1 MAKQT
6 PLMTQ
11 FQAIKSEYPGCLLF
25 YRLGDFYELFG
36 DDAKKAAKELDIVL
50 TSRGTGNNQKVP
62 MCGVPYHAAENYLNR
77 LLEKGYKVAICEQLE
92 EANASKGI
100 VKRDV
105 VRVVTPGTILNS
117 TFLDKAQNNYILSL
131 YHKKDNIGCAWS
143 DISTGEFQIAQI
155 TVKDQTGHLIDL
167 VNRLQPAEFIYKSGQ
182 LPMFK
187 SMLENCWE
195 YKNIISTEVNQESS
209 IELIERQFGQEYL
222 VGLNTETLKEGL
234 AAAANL
240 LSYLQ
245 ETQKTENLPF
255 RKMDVF
261 TPGNHMYLDA
271 MTIRNLELFTTL
283 REGKKEGSLFW
294 ALNRTLTGMGTRRLR
309 NWLQLPL
316 QDIDAIKARQEAVE
330 ELTSAF
336 FLRQDLRE
344 HLSNIYDLE
353 RIISRIEWLV
363 AKPRDLIAMA
373 DSLVVIPLIKDI
385 FKQAKSKTL
394 QELGESLDPIWELR
408 DLIQNAITDNPP
420 DNIKNGGIIK
430 EGYHS
435 KVDQLREMIEEGET
449 WIKNLE
455 RKERSRTGI
464 KSLKICFN
472 KVFGYYI
479 EITKPNLHL
488 IPDNYI
494 RKQTLTQCE
503 RFITP
508 ELKEQEELFVGA
520 TDRLQELE
528 YELFCDLRKQAKE
541 MSGQVRQNARLI
553 AHIDCLASFAET
565 AALYNYVKPELNEE
579 GIINIKNGR
588 HPILEQLLPEGSFI
602 PNDLRIG
609 EEENRIHILTGP
621 NMAGK
626 STYMRQM
633 ATLVLMTQCGSFIPA
648 EKAEI
653 GIADRVFVRAG
664 SMDDLGKGQSTFM
677 MEMNEV
683 SYIISHATKDSFIV
697 LDEIGRGTGTS
708 DGLGIAWAIVEYI
721 HEQIMP
727 RLIFATHY
735 HQLTELAE
743 QFKGVVNYSVAVA
756 EKGRE
761 ITFLHKVVPGGTNK
775 SYGIQVAQL
784 ANLPQEVIERAY
796 EVAEDMEVGEKNEGP
811 GTEKK
816 RKSKK
821 QVPVQLV
828 LFDDKNI
835 IIQEL
840 QSLNLIQM
848 TPLEAINT
856 LSSWQQRL
864 LQSKESAS
872 SRPKRHDQR

>member
-1 MAKQT
+1 MAKET

-11 FQAIKSEYPGCLLF
+11 YLAIKSEYPGCLLF

-50 TSRGTGNNQKVP
+50 TSRGTGNNNKTP

-92 EANASKGI
+92 EAKASKGI

-117 TFLDKAQNNYILSL
+117 AYLDKAKNNYILSL
-131 YHKKDNIGCAWS
+131 FHKQDNVGCAWS
-143 DISTGEFQIAQI
+143 DISTGEFQVAQFS
-155 TVKDQTGHLIDL
+155 VKDQSGHLVDL
-167 VNRLQPAEFIYKSGQ
+167 INRLQPAEFIYKSGQ
-182 LPMFK
+182 LPLIK
-187 SMLENCWE
+187 SILENCWE
-195 YKNIISTEVNQESS
+195 AQNIISTEVNQDTS

-222 VGLNTETLKEGL
+222 VGLNRENLKEGL
-234 AAAANL
+234 AAGVNL

-245 ETQKTENLPF
+245 ETQKNENLPF
-255 RKMDVF
+255 SKMDVF
-261 TPGNHMYLDA
+261 MPGNHMYLDA
-271 MTIRNLELFTTL
+271 MTIRNLELFKTL

-294 ALNRTLTGMGTRRLR
+294 ALERTLTGMGTRLLR
-309 NWLQLPL
+309 KWLQLPL
-316 QDIDAIKARQEAVE
+316 QDMEAIKARQDSVE
-330 ELTSAF
+330 ELKDTF

-344 HLSNIYDLE
+344 QLSKIYDLE

-363 AKPRDLIAMA
+363 AKPRDLIALSN
-373 DSLVVIPLIKDI
+373 SLAAIPLIKDI
-385 FKQAKSKTL
+385 FKKAKCQHL
-394 QELGESLDPIWELR
+394 RGLGESLDPISELK
-408 DLIQNAITDNPP
+408 DMIQQAINDHPP
-420 DNIKNGGIIK
+420 DNLSNGGIIK
-430 EGYHS
+430 DGYDP
-435 KVDQLREMIEEGET
+435 KVDQIREIIEDGET

-455 RKERSRTGI
+455 SEERARTGI
-464 KSLKICFN
+464 KSLKISFN

-479 EITKPNLHL
+479 EITKPNLSL
-488 IPDNYI
+488 VPENYI

-528 YELFCDLRKQAKE
+528 YQLFCDIRKQAKE
-541 MSGQVRQNARLI
+541 MSVLVRQNARLI
-553 AHIDCLASFAET
+553 AQIDCLASFAET
-565 AALYNYVKPELNEE
+565 AALYSYVKPELNNE
-579 GIINIKNGR
+579 GSINIKNGR
-588 HPILEQLLPEGSFI
+588 HPILAQLLPEGSYI

-609 EEENRIHILTGP
+609 EEDNRIHILTGP

-633 ATLVLMTQCGSFIPA
+633 ATLVLMAQCGSFIPA

-683 SYIISHATKDSFIV
+683 SYIINHATKDSFIV
-697 LDEIGRGTGTS
+697 LDEIGRGTGTT
-708 DGLGIAWAIVEYI
+708 DGLGIAWALVEYF
-721 HEQIMP
+721 HDQIGP

-735 HQLTELAE
+735 HQLTQLAE
-743 QFKGVVNYSVAVA
+743 QFTGVANYSVAVA

-784 ANLPQEVIERAY
+784 ANLPQDVIERAY
-796 EVAEDMEVGEKNEGP
+796 DVAAEMEVGEK
-811 GTEKK
+811 K
-816 RKSKK
+816 REPQS
-821 QVPVQLV
+821 PVQLV
-828 LFDDKNI
+828 LFDDKSM

-840 QSLNLIQM
+840 ESLNLVQM
-848 TPLEAINT
+848 TPLEALNT
-856 LSSWQQRL
+856 ISSWQQRL
-864 LQSKESAS
+864 LQSGESAS
-872 SRPKRHDQR
+872 SRPKRHGQR